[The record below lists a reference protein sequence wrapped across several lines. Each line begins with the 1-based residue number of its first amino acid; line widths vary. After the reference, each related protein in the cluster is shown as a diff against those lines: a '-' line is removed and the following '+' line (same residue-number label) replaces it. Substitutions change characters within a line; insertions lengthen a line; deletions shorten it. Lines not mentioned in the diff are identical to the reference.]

1 MLDFSGFT
9 PPFTWK
15 RIGNEWHGPCPVT
28 GEGADCAWS
37 DGTATL
43 GCRKCGPDGDGRLT
57 GQTFLDHA
65 KALGVLAER
74 RPEDQSWKVRG
85 PDGHE
90 YEHVRVDKGPDDKT
104 VFWRP
109 ALKSAGVKLADM
121 SLYAA
126 NRLAPGADVVVIT
139 EGEKDCDAALR
150 LGLVAVGTVTGAK
163 CTPSDRSLLELI
175 ASAPGRIML
184 WPDADDVGAQ
194 HMRNIGRKL
203 RRLDG
208 CPDVLMV
215 DPAALGLTG
224 KGHGAADWRPSDSTD
239 VLDAVLEAA
248 AIYTE
253 PTAPDTAPAQG
264 EAKMDDEPL
273 LDSVW
278 VPASKIQ
285 PRPVPWLWQGWLAR
299 GEVTV
304 SHGDPSSGKSMTAV
318 DIAAHVT
325 TGRAFPDGKPGLAG
339 DVLWIG
345 HRGEDAADY
354 TIIPRMIAAGANLDR
369 LWLFNAETAV
379 DAELEKVCASA
390 AERKPALAVIDSWAA
405 WGDGG
410 DANDEQGTRARYDH
424 LLPLRK
430 MGVAVLVVAHN
441 RKQRPADGDSPT
453 HSIAGSGQIGAAVR
467 LAFQVAAAGNVTQT
481 KTNIGPPQRPLF
493 FAVEPV
499 TVTVAGADDI
509 LSARVVWREPDDTGT
524 DDDGGDPLIVGH
536 GGPTLA
542 EVAGYL
548 MAEPEPRSNS
558 RIAKALNR
566 DNKKGRAAVYRVVR
580 EGVKQGALVKGR
592 ASIRGQER
600 DVFGVSAASAAICG
614 KPAAAAYRE
623 PAASGSPPPT
633 GEPLIAAASAGGQNP
648 EPAAEPQ
655 PHILPTL
662 EPDPATVADI
672 ERLKAPAAVTGTGD
686 EPGMTEDEGRRR
698 MAAADLRPYVPRA
711 GSSTLTGWTNT
722 ADDEAR
728 MAQAH
733 AAGHLLLKRGDAWI
747 FFPFGA
753 ALARGSRDGRDQGA
767 GRRASEAGAS

>member
-1 MLDFSGFT
+1 MRLEDLR
-9 PPFTWK
+9 P
-15 RIGNEWHGPCPVT
+15 R
-28 GEGADCAWS
+28 CAVR
-37 DGTATL
+37 GVH
-43 GCRKCGPDGDGRLT
+43 PDGVVTVVSVQWFGSEAVELT
-57 GQTFLDHA
+57 
-65 KALGVLAER
+65 
-74 RPEDQSWKVRG
+74 
-85 PDGHE
+85 
-90 YEHVRVDKGPDDKT
+90 YKT
-104 VFWRP
+104 Q
-109 ALKSAGVKLADM
+109 AGAVANEL
-121 SLYAA
+121 LY
-126 NRLAPGADVVVIT
+126 RHDET
-139 EGEKDCDAALR
+139 R
-150 LGLVAVGTVTGAK
+150 
-163 CTPSDRSLLELI
+163 
-175 ASAPGRIML
+175 
-184 WPDADDVGAQ
+184 
-194 HMRNIGRKL
+194 
-203 RRLDG
+203 
-208 CPDVLMV
+208 
-215 DPAALGLTG
+215 
-224 KGHGAADWRPSDSTD
+224 
-239 VLDAVLEAA
+239 LEAA

-318 DIAAHVT
+318 DIAARVT

-410 DANDEQGTRARYDH
+410 DANDEQDARARYDH

-493 FAVEPV
+493 FAVEP
-499 TVTVAGADDI
+499 VTVAGADDI

-614 KPAAAAYRE
+614 KPAAAAD
-623 PAASGSPPPT
+623 PLPPNPD
-633 GEPLIAAASAGGQNP
+633 PL
-648 EPAAEPQ
+648 PQ
-655 PHILPTL
+655 P
-662 EPDPATVADI
+662 DPRPWTW
-672 ERLKAPAAVTGTGD
+672 
-686 EPGMTEDEGRRR
+686 PGGVRIRR
-698 MAAADLRPYVPRA
+698 PP
-711 GSSTLTGWTNT
+711 G
-722 ADDEAR
+722 
-728 MAQAH
+728 
-733 AAGHLLLKRGDAWI
+733 AAGQFSG
-747 FFPFGA
+747 
-753 ALARGSRDGRDQGA
+753 
-767 GRRASEAGAS
+767 